1 MLPFFPFD
9 TSTIFS
15 NKRSWIK
22 LRKSKEI
29 GRHSY
34 DNQVKK
40 KDNFIKAVLRW
51 SLANLAGVKN
61 ECKISAKQ
69 KHAYLIMAG
78 TQLHSLQEEES
89 EDGEK
94 FSNHLNQKWESW
106 ENCIEDFT
114 SSSCVTLSSFFIY
127 IAYKKYFF
135 SLKYIFF
142 QLECYW
148 STIVLHLT
156 QIHVNTFMI
165 LWWISFHLWR
175 TSAGLVEHHSL
186 VWLLSQALL
195 RYGMIKFAFV
205 SKFNLR
211 ELAQSRKK
219 TLNLH

>member
-1 MLPFFPFD
+1 M
-9 TSTIFS
+9 
-15 NKRSWIK
+15 NKTTEKQGNRTAFI
-22 LRKSKEI
+22 RQP
-29 GRHSY
+29 G
-34 DNQVKK
+34 KK

-61 ECKISAKQ
+61 ECKISAK
-69 KHAYLIMAG
+69 KKSMHILS
-78 TQLHSLQEEES
+78 QLHSLQEEES

-114 SSSCVTLSSFFIY
+114 FSSCVTLSSFFIY

-156 QIHVNTFMI
+156 QIHVYTFMI

-195 RYGMIKFAFV
+195 RYSMIKFAFV
-205 SKFNLR
+205 LKFNLR
-211 ELAQSRKK
+211 ELVQSRKK
-219 TLNLH
+219 ILILY

>member
-1 MLPFFPFD
+1 M
-9 TSTIFS
+9 
-15 NKRSWIK
+15 NKTTEKQGNRTAFI
-22 LRKSKEI
+22 RQP
-29 GRHSY
+29 G
-34 DNQVKK
+34 K
-40 KDNFIKAVLRW
+40 KDKFIKAVLSW

-69 KHAYLIMAG
+69 KHAYLITAG

-94 FSNHLNQKWESW
+94 FSNLLIQKWESW
-106 ENCIEDFT
+106 ENCTEDFT
-114 SSSCVTLSSFFIY
+114 FSSCVTLSSFFIY

-156 QIHVNTFMI
+156 QILVNTFMI

-175 TSAGLVEHHSL
+175 TSAGLAEHHSL

-205 SKFNLR
+205 LKFNLR
-211 ELAQSRKK
+211 ELVQSRKK
-219 TLNLH
+219 ILIFILTLD

>member
-1 MLPFFPFD
+1 MLLFFPFD
-9 TSTIFS
+9 TSIIFS

-40 KDNFIKAVLRW
+40 KDNSIKAVLRW

-94 FSNHLNQKWESW
+94 FSNLLIQKWESW
-106 ENCIEDFT
+106 ENCTEDFT
-114 SSSCVTLSSFFIY
+114 FSSCVTLSSFFIY

-135 SLKYIFF
+135 
-142 QLECYW
+142 
-148 STIVLHLT
+148 
-156 QIHVNTFMI
+156 
-165 LWWISFHLWR
+165 LWNISFPARVL
-175 TSAGLVEHHSL
+175 LVDYSPPFDADTCEYLHDTLVNFFSL
-186 VWLLSQALL
+186 VTHLSGPCRTPFFGLIALTSPL
-195 RYGMIKFAFV
+195 EVWYD
-205 SKFNLR
+205 
-211 ELAQSRKK
+211 
-219 TLNLH
+219 

>member
-1 MLPFFPFD
+1 MKSGKFGRCK
-9 TSTIFS
+9 
-15 NKRSWIK
+15 KRVQNQCKTKARLSYH
-22 LRKSKEI
+22 
-29 GRHSY
+29 GRYTASF
-34 DNQVKK
+34 VSG
-40 KDNFIKAVLRW
+40 R
-51 SLANLAGVKN
+51 G
-61 ECKISAKQ
+61 
-69 KHAYLIMAG
+69 
-78 TQLHSLQEEES
+78 S

-106 ENCIEDFT
+106 ENCTEDFT
-114 SSSCVTLSSFFIY
+114 FSSCVTLSSFFIY

-219 TLNLH
+219 TLILH

>member
-1 MLPFFPFD
+1 M
-9 TSTIFS
+9 
-15 NKRSWIK
+15 NKTTEKQGNRTAFI
-22 LRKSKEI
+22 RQP
-29 GRHSY
+29 G
-34 DNQVKK
+34 K
-40 KDNFIKAVLRW
+40 KDKFIKAVLSW

-94 FSNHLNQKWESW
+94 FSNLLIQKWESW
-106 ENCIEDFT
+106 ENCTEDFT
-114 SSSCVTLSSFFIY
+114 FSSCVTLSSFFIY
-127 IAYKKYFF
+127 IAHKKYFF

-148 STIVLHLT
+148 STTVLHLT

-165 LWWISFHLWR
+165 PWWISFHLWR
-175 TSAGLVEHHSL
+175 TSAGLAEHHSL

-205 SKFNLR
+205 LKFNLR
-211 ELAQSRKK
+211 ELVQSRKK
-219 TLNLH
+219 ILILY

>member
-1 MLPFFPFD
+1 M
-9 TSTIFS
+9 
-15 NKRSWIK
+15 NKTTEKQGNRTAFI
-22 LRKSKEI
+22 RQP
-29 GRHSY
+29 G
-34 DNQVKK
+34 KK

-69 KHAYLIMAG
+69 KHAYLITAG

-94 FSNHLNQKWESW
+94 FNNHLNQKWESW

-114 SSSCVTLSSFFIY
+114 FSSCVTLSSFFIY

-205 SKFNLR
+205 LI
-211 ELAQSRKK
+211 
-219 TLNLH
+219 

>member
-1 MLPFFPFD
+1 M
-9 TSTIFS
+9 
-15 NKRSWIK
+15 NKTTEKQGNRTAFI
-22 LRKSKEI
+22 RQP
-29 GRHSY
+29 G
-34 DNQVKK
+34 K

-69 KHAYLIMAG
+69 KHVYLIMAD

-94 FSNHLNQKWESW
+94 FSNLLIQKWESW
-106 ENCIEDFT
+106 ENCTEDFT
-114 SSSCVTLSSFFIY
+114 FSSCVTLSSFFIY

-219 TLNLH
+219 TLILH

>member
-1 MLPFFPFD
+1 M
-9 TSTIFS
+9 
-15 NKRSWIK
+15 NKTTEKQGNRTAFI
-22 LRKSKEI
+22 RQP
-29 GRHSY
+29 G
-34 DNQVKK
+34 K
-40 KDNFIKAVLRW
+40 KDKFIKAVLSW

-61 ECKISAKQ
+61 ECKISAKP
-69 KHAYLIMAG
+69 KHVYLIMAV

-89 EDGEK
+89 EDGKK

-114 SSSCVTLSSFFIY
+114 FSSCVTLSSFFIY

-156 QIHVNTFMI
+156 EIHVNTFMI

-205 SKFNLR
+205 LKFNLR
-211 ELAQSRKK
+211 ELVQSRKK
-219 TLNLH
+219 ILILY

>member
-1 MLPFFPFD
+1 M
-9 TSTIFS
+9 
-15 NKRSWIK
+15 NKTTEKQGNRTAFI
-22 LRKSKEI
+22 RQP
-29 GRHSY
+29 G
-34 DNQVKK
+34 K
-40 KDNFIKAVLRW
+40 KDKFIKAVLSW

-94 FSNHLNQKWESW
+94 FSNLLIQKWESW
-106 ENCIEDFT
+106 ENCTEDFT
-114 SSSCVTLSSFFIY
+114 FSSCVTLSSFFIY

-195 RYGMIKFAFV
+195 RYGMIKFACV

-219 TLNLH
+219 ILILY

>member
-1 MLPFFPFD
+1 M
-9 TSTIFS
+9 
-15 NKRSWIK
+15 NKTTEKQGNRTAFI
-22 LRKSKEI
+22 RQP
-29 GRHSY
+29 G
-34 DNQVKK
+34 KK

-61 ECKISAKQ
+61 ECKISAKK
-69 KHAYLIMAG
+69 KHAYLIMAV

-94 FSNHLNQKWESW
+94 FSNLLIQKWESW
-106 ENCIEDFT
+106 ENCTEDFT
-114 SSSCVTLSSFFIY
+114 FSSCVTLSSFFFYLHSIQKVLFFFEIY
-127 IAYKKYFF
+127 
-135 SLKYIFF
+135 LF

-205 SKFNLR
+205 LKFNLR

>member
-1 MLPFFPFD
+1 M
-9 TSTIFS
+9 
-15 NKRSWIK
+15 NKTTEKQGNRTAFI
-22 LRKSKEI
+22 RQP
-29 GRHSY
+29 G
-34 DNQVKK
+34 K
-40 KDNFIKAVLRW
+40 KDKFIKAVLRW

-61 ECKISAKQ
+61 EWKISAKQ
-69 KHAYLIMAG
+69 KHVYLIMAV

-89 EDGEK
+89 EDGKK

-114 SSSCVTLSSFFIY
+114 FSSCVTLSSFFIY

-156 QIHVNTFMI
+156 QILVNTFMI

-205 SKFNLR
+205 LKFNLR
-211 ELAQSRKK
+211 ELVQNRKK
-219 TLNLH
+219 ILILY